1 MEKETT
7 VARKIRLLSSQ
18 ARYDKACKRLLAE
31 KIILAWILKSCV
43 EEFQDC
49 DVNEIAARYIVGTPQ
64 VGVVPVDPDESNQIP
79 EGEVAGT
86 GVEDAT
92 ATEGAVTYDVR
103 FLASAPV
110 SGKWIRLI
118 LNVEAQNDFY
128 PGYPLIKR
136 GIYYCSRMISAQC
149 GTEFINADYEKIK
162 KVYSIWLCMN
172 PPMSRKNTI
181 TNYCI
186 TEDNLVGRVK
196 ERKEYYDL
204 MSAVMVCLGEESD
217 REQGGILKLL
227 NILFSTESKARE
239 KQEILEREFSIKM
252 TKTLKREVALMCNLS
267 QWVEEKGIK
276 KGMERGIE
284 ATVSVLKELGIN
296 EDVILE
302 KVKEKFSLTES
313 QAKKYVM

>member
-103 FLASAPV
+103 FVASAPV

-118 LNVEAQNDFY
+118 LNIEAQNDFY

-136 GIYYCSRMISAQC
+136 GIYYCRRMISAQC
-149 GTEFINADYEKIK
+149 GTEFVNAHYEKIK

>member
-49 DVNEIAARYIVGTPQ
+49 DVNDIAARYIVGTPQ

-103 FLASAPV
+103 FVASAPV

-118 LNVEAQNDFY
+118 LNIEAQNDFY

>member
-1 MEKETT
+1 MKKTW
-7 VARKIRLLSSQ
+7 A
-18 ARYDKACKRLLAE
+18 KRLFSSAVALMMGLSLMPTGAFAAGGE
-31 KIILAWILKSCV
+31 ITAPSDWANGTY
-43 EEFQDC
+43 D
-49 DVNEIAARYIVGTPQ
+49 NETK
-64 VGVVPVDPDESNQIP
+64 
-79 EGEVAGT
+79 VAT
-86 GVEDAT
+86 
-92 ATEGAVTYDVR
+92 VTYTIPAD
-103 FLASAPV
+103 
-110 SGKWIRLI
+110 
-118 LNVEAQNDFY
+118 
-128 PGYPLIKR
+128 
-136 GIYYCSRMISAQC
+136 
-149 GTEFINADYEKIK
+149 ADYEKIK

>member
-1 MEKETT
+1 MFT
-7 VARKIRLLSSQ
+7 SS
-18 ARYDKACKRLLAE
+18 DLE
-31 KIILAWILKSCV
+31 KIIDSFADIGLVFSNEQDFQFQLGKELKELS
-43 EEFQDC
+43 F
-49 DVNEIAARYIVGTPQ
+49 
-64 VGVVPVDPDESNQIP
+64 
-79 EGEVAGT
+79 
-86 GVEDAT
+86 
-92 ATEGAVTYDVR
+92 
-103 FLASAPV
+103 
-110 SGKWIRLI
+110 
-118 LNVEAQNDFY
+118 
-128 PGYPLIKR
+128 
-136 GIYYCSRMISAQC
+136 
-149 GTEFINADYEKIK
+149 
-162 KVYSIWLCMN
+162 
-172 PPMSRKNTI
+172 
-181 TNYCI
+181 
-186 TEDNLVGRVK
+186 VK
-196 ERKEYYDL
+196 EVYFEMLSLKNSYLYIHQELMKDPKYKLTRDVKEYYDL

>member
-103 FLASAPV
+103 FVASAPV

>member
-79 EGEVAGT
+79 EGEIAGT

-103 FLASAPV
+103 FVASAPV

>member
-7 VARKIRLLSSQ
+7 VARKMRLMSSQ

-103 FLASAPV
+103 FVASAPV

-118 LNVEAQNDFY
+118 LNIEAQNDFY

>member
-1 MEKETT
+1 M
-7 VARKIRLLSSQ
+7 
-18 ARYDKACKRLLAE
+18 
-31 KIILAWILKSCV
+31 
-43 EEFQDC
+43 
-49 DVNEIAARYIVGTPQ
+49 
-64 VGVVPVDPDESNQIP
+64 
-79 EGEVAGT
+79 
-86 GVEDAT
+86 
-92 ATEGAVTYDVR
+92 
-103 FLASAPV
+103 
-110 SGKWIRLI
+110 
-118 LNVEAQNDFY
+118 
-128 PGYPLIKR
+128 
-136 GIYYCSRMISAQC
+136 
-149 GTEFINADYEKIK
+149 
-162 KVYSIWLCMN
+162 
-172 PPMSRKNTI
+172 
-181 TNYCI
+181 
-186 TEDNLVGRVK
+186 K

>member
-49 DVNEIAARYIVGTPQ
+49 DVNEIAARYIVWTPQ

-103 FLASAPV
+103 FVASAPV

-118 LNVEAQNDFY
+118 LNIEAQNDFY

>member
-103 FLASAPV
+103 FVASAPV

-118 LNVEAQNDFY
+118 LNIEAQNDFY

-196 ERKEYYDL
+196 ERKQYYDL

>member
-103 FLASAPV
+103 FVASAPV

-118 LNVEAQNDFY
+118 LNIEAQNDFY

-276 KGMERGIE
+276 KGTERGIE

>member
-103 FLASAPV
+103 FVASAPV

-118 LNVEAQNDFY
+118 LNIEAQNDFY

>member
-103 FLASAPV
+103 FVASAPV

-118 LNVEAQNDFY
+118 LNIEAQNDFY

-149 GTEFINADYEKIK
+149 GTAFINADYEKIK

>member
-86 GVEDAT
+86 GVEAAT

-103 FLASAPV
+103 FVASAPV

-118 LNVEAQNDFY
+118 LNIEAQNDFY

-252 TKTLKREVALMCNLS
+252 TKH
-267 QWVEEKGIK
+267 
-276 KGMERGIE
+276 
-284 ATVSVLKELGIN
+284 
-296 EDVILE
+296 
-302 KVKEKFSLTES
+302 
-313 QAKKYVM
+313 

>member
-31 KIILAWILKSCV
+31 KIIPAWILKSCV

-64 VGVVPVDPDESNQIP
+64 VGVVPVDPGESNQIP

-103 FLASAPV
+103 FVASAPV

-118 LNVEAQNDFY
+118 LNIEAQNDFY

>member
-103 FLASAPV
+103 FVASAPV

-118 LNVEAQNDFY
+118 LNIEAQNDFY

-313 QAKKYVM
+313 QARKYVM

>member
-1 MEKETT
+1 M
-7 VARKIRLLSSQ
+7 
-18 ARYDKACKRLLAE
+18 
-31 KIILAWILKSCV
+31 
-43 EEFQDC
+43 
-49 DVNEIAARYIVGTPQ
+49 
-64 VGVVPVDPDESNQIP
+64 PVDPDESNQIP

-103 FLASAPV
+103 FVASAPV

-239 KQEILEREFSIKM
+239 KQVILEREFSIKM

>member
-79 EGEVAGT
+79 EGEIAGT

-103 FLASAPV
+103 FVASAPV

-118 LNVEAQNDFY
+118 LNIEAQNDFY